1 MSKGILIFIL
11 LLGVGGVIFVISQ
24 TTLSLKEN
32 KKNLNQIKETTNS
45 SAQLSAQKLIDQI
58 ETNYMLSIV
67 KGDNSPIMSGNV
79 TDLNIKGNIESGKY
93 VIKLDNKNNAIIE
106 LIDVVIGN
114 SKCNGNNVE
123 GIICK

>member
-67 KGDNSPIMSGNV
+67 KGD
-79 TDLNIKGNIESGKY
+79 IESGKY